1 MNILFYSVWDI
12 SPQKGGTERITSTL
26 CTEFRRE
33 GHKCYLVYKTNL
45 DPNFELCEFD
55 GKFKI
60 GANTSDEEKRL
71 VDKYRDK
78 IDDLLDRASRQWN
91 Y

>member
-33 GHKCYLVYKTNL
+33 GHKCYLVYKKN
-45 DPNFELCEFD
+45 
-55 GKFKI
+55 
-60 GANTSDEEKRL
+60 
-71 VDKYRDK
+71 
-78 IDDLLDRASRQWN
+78 
-91 Y
+91 